1 MCLKESCFSDY
12 WKVSSVAPVFKNV
25 GDRSTAK
32 NYCLVSFLSVVS
44 KFFERL
50 LHNRIVNHLK
60 NCGLFSD
67 FQYAFR
73 SSRSTADLL
82 AVLSATIARSFVS
95 SPATRT
101 VTLGIAMGFDRAWH
115 AGVFHK
121 IKSFGISGQ
130 VFDDCNW
137 TRTHNHLVHKRTLKH
152 LAQFGQTGISS

>member
-12 WKVSSVAPVFKNV
+12 WRVSSVAPVFKNV

-67 FQYAFR
+67 FQYPFR

-82 AVLSATIARSFVS
+82 EVLSDTIARSFVS
-95 SPATRT
+95 SRAT
-101 VTLGIAMGFDRAWH
+101 
-115 AGVFHK
+115 
-121 IKSFGISGQ
+121 
-130 VFDDCNW
+130 
-137 TRTHNHLVHKRTLKH
+137 
-152 LAQFGQTGISS
+152 